1 MRVRPFGLASCTR
14 LLTGFHGKACRE
26 GVERGIGLDLGRI
39 EVEFL
44 APDEPSLLAL
54 LDHRLEEAPQ
64 HLQAVAGTD
73 TRQTRMVGQRL
84 IEMVAEVPAHTESV
98 RRHAEERA
106 FGADP
111 FKEHDQLAFE
121 EDDWI
126 DARSPHAGGI
136 TVLDEVAHER
146 EIEHPVEVAVEVAVE
161 VGGGDH
167 LLRRSGRRG
176 PPPPV
181 SRKEGGGSGEP
192 CHLSSSTAFLAPVMS
207 PSHRSRAPVTV
218 TSRRARPRRARG
230 GRGPRARP

>member
-39 EVEFL
+39 EVEFF

-54 LDHRLEEAPQ
+54 LDNRLEEAPK

-73 TRQTRMVGQRL
+73 TRQTRMVGHRL
-84 IEMVAEVPAHTESV
+84 IEIVAEVPAHTESV
-98 RRHAEERA
+98 RRHAEELA

-111 FKEHDQLAFE
+111 FKEHDQLEFE

-146 EIEHPVEVAVEVAVE
+146 EIEHPVEAAVEVV
-161 VGGGDH
+161 GGDH
-167 LLRRSGRRG
+167 LLQCHG
-176 PPPPV
+176 
-181 SRKEGGGSGEP
+181 RKEGEAASLATYHRRP
-192 CHLSSSTAFLAPVMS
+192 PFSSP
-207 PSHRSRAPVTV
+207 
-218 TSRRARPRRARG
+218 
-230 GRGPRARP
+230 